1 MEEAQE
7 EPRLSMY
14 DVSKEIREQKFPVSR
29 VMYIAKLN
37 TEDRQHKFELNDEMN
52 RWRKDSDAE
61 VTFLMILSGT
71 SIMS

>member
-29 VMYIAKLN
+29 VMYIAKFN
-37 TEDRQHKFELNDEMN
+37 TEDSQHKFELNDEMN
-52 RWRKDSDAE
+52 RWRKDSGAE
-61 VTFLMILSGT
+61 VTGLMILSGT